1 MILLTAIQTDISGL
15 DYKELKGLFG
25 FQIQFFRIS
34 ACSENLLGVGKIFE
48 MYFHLLFCKK
58 IIHII
63 KYIPLRTKSHYR

>member
-15 DYKELKGLFG
+15 DYKELKELFR
-25 FQIQFFRIS
+25 FQIQFFEFQ
-34 ACSENLLGVGKIFE
+34 ENLLGVGKIFE